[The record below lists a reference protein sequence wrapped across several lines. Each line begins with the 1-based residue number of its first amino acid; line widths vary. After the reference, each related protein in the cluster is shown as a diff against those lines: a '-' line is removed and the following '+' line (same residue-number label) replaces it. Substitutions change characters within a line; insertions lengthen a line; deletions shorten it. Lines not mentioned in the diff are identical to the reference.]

1 MTPREYSFAHLNSVN
16 EITDMMYISSFVLE
30 LKKFHGSFPRFQLLF
45 DRLEDWYEVGVW
57 KSFFFC
63 LNI

>member
-45 DRLEDWYEVGVW
+45 DRLED
-57 KSFFFC
+57 
-63 LNI
+63 